1 MARIAL
7 LANPDS
13 GSGDAD
19 DVASRLRSHGAEVD
33 SFGLDEAERV
43 ASASPERIVV
53 AGGDGSIGCAAGV
66 AAQARL
72 PLAVV
77 PVGTAN
83 DFASAMGLPDD
94 LDEACELAATGTETR
109 PLDLARMDGR
119 PFVNVASL
127 GLAPAAAR
135 RAHGLKGAL
144 GPAAYAVGAIR
155 AGVATDP
162 TPCRVLCDG
171 NEVFSGSAWQ
181 ATVAC
186 TGAFGAGVEL
196 DASPHDGLLDV
207 VVIEAGSRA
216 GLMVRAYGLR
226 RGTIGSQRGVHTAR
240 GRDAEVELDGRE
252 DFNVDGEVLASED
265 ARFEVEAG
273 AVEAVVG

>member
-1 MARIAL
+1 MRIAL

-19 DVASRLRSHGAEVD
+19 DVAGRLRSHGAEVD

-66 AAQARL
+66 AARARV

-83 DFASAMGLPDD
+83 DFASAIGLPDD
-94 LDEACELAATGTETR
+94 LGEACELAATGTETR

-155 AGVATDP
+155 AGVGTDP
-162 TPCRVLCDG
+162 TPCRVVCDG
-171 NEVFSGSAWQ
+171 AEVFSGEAWQ

-196 DASPHDGLLDV
+196 DADPFDGLLDV

-216 GLMVRAYGLR
+216 ALAVRAYGLR
-226 RGTIGSQRGVHTAR
+226 RGSIGSQNGVRTAR
-240 GRDAEVELDGRE
+240 GQTVEVELGGVR
-252 DFNVDGEVLASED
+252 DFNVDGEVLESDD
-265 ARFEVEAG
+265 ARFGVDAG